1 MRSRQQSSG
10 VPSPERYSPNGT
22 SVVAQKESQEQL
34 AAPNGTFGK
43 DHAKL
48 LSPRVVQRISNG
60 VCGLGGAAEPVAAA
74 GACVGARA
82 GIIVVA
88 DCCAA
93 SKPHFG
99 IAAL

>member
-22 SVVAQKESQEQL
+22 SVAARTQSQEQP

-43 DHAKL
+43 DHVKL
-48 LSPRVVQRISNG
+48 LPPRVVQRLSNG

-74 GACVGARA
+74 RACVGAGA

-88 DCCAA
+88 DCRAA
-93 SKPHFG
+93 SKQHFG